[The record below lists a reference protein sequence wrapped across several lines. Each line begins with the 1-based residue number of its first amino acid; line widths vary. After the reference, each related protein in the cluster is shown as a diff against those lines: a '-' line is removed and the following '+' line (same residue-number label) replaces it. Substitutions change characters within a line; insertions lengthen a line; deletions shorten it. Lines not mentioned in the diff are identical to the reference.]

1 MKVNKNNV
9 QIIILLVSAFG
20 LMAIMLFI
28 LIENKLPIYNNSIA
42 LMLAT
47 ILVILTA
54 FIYALLIINR
64 IKPKKHIYLSYTKE
78 DKETAEKI
86 ISVLSDLFK
95 KMSKYRFE
103 FITGDSVPFG
113 SNIYTTI
120 KKNISEAEI
129 AIIIV
134 SPSYIRNTW
143 CQEEFLTIYKDGS
156 LIIPVVTEA
165 FSDLTKLPQ
174 DISNIKALS
183 LIDCKS
189 EEDFSKAMSIL
200 AKDLI
205 KRRND

>member
-28 LIENKLPIYNNSIA
+28 LIENKLPIYDNSIA
-42 LMLAT
+42 LTLVT
-47 ILVILTA
+47 ILVILTT

-64 IKPKKHIYLSYTKE
+64 VKPKKHIYLSYTKE
-78 DKETAEKI
+78 DKEMAEKI

-120 KKNISEAEI
+120 KKNISEADI
-129 AIIIV
+129 VIIIV
-134 SPSYIRNTW
+134 SPSYIQSTW
-143 CQEEFLTIYKDGS
+143 CREEFLTIFKDKN

-183 LIDCKS
+183 LIGCKS

-205 KRRND
+205 RRRND

>member
-28 LIENKLPIYNNSIA
+28 LIENKLPIYDNSIA
-42 LMLAT
+42 LTLVT
-47 ILVILTA
+47 ILVILTT

-64 IKPKKHIYLSYTKE
+64 VKPKKHIYLSYTKE
-78 DKETAEKI
+78 DKEMAEKI

-120 KKNISEAEI
+120 KKNISEADI
-129 AIIIV
+129 VIIIV
-134 SPSYIRNTW
+134 SPSYIQSTW
-143 CQEEFLTIYKDGS
+143 CREEFLTIFKDKN

-165 FSDLTKLPQ
+165 FSDLTKLLQ

-205 KRRND
+205 RRRND

>member
-9 QIIILLVSAFG
+9 QITILLISAFG
-20 LMAIMLFI
+20 LMFTTFITLMENEMFERDSVITLF
-28 LIENKLPIYNNSIA
+28 
-42 LMLAT
+42 LAT
-47 ILVILTA
+47 ILVILTT

-64 IKPKKHIYLSYTKE
+64 VKPKKHIYLSYTKE
-78 DKETAEKI
+78 DKEMAEKI

-120 KKNISEAEI
+120 KKNISEADI
-129 AIIIV
+129 VIIIV
-134 SPSYIRNTW
+134 SPSYIQSTW
-143 CQEEFLTIYKDGS
+143 CREEFLTIFKDKN

-183 LIDCKS
+183 LIGCKS

-205 KRRND
+205 RRRND